1 MEGRQALAAR
11 DAFDIVVIGGGIN
24 GCGIARDASGRGLSV
39 LLVEQ
44 GDLASGTSSASTK
57 LIHGGLR
64 YLEQFEF
71 RLVREALTERERLL
85 AAAPHIIWPLR
96 FVLPHDRGIRPA
108 WMVRLGLFLYDH
120 IAPRKRLPG
129 CETIRF
135 RQHPYGQPLKGSF
148 KIGFAYSDCWVQD
161 SRLVALAARDAEER
175 GAEICVRTRFIG
187 AQRQGDGW
195 TVTLEDAGSPTATGG
210 TRQVRAR
217 VLVNAAGPW
226 VAEVLR
232 SRLGIESTKN
242 VRLIKGSH
250 IVVPR
255 LYQGEQA
262 YILQNADR
270 RIVFTIP
277 YERDFTLIGTT
288 DIAYDE
294 EPHRI
299 QISDEETRYLC
310 DSVSHCFRV
319 PVEPKDLVWSYA
331 GVRPLFDDG
340 SLKAS
345 VVTRDYVF
353 DLEAAGGAPPALS
366 VFGGKITTFRR
377 LAEHAMDELARFF
390 PGMKPAW
397 TETAPLPGGDIA
409 GGDFEAFIAALRRRK
424 PFLDPE
430 LARRLARAYG
440 TRVEAIIGKANRIED
455 LGRDFGEGLTAAEID
470 YLVDQEWART
480 ADDIL
485 WRRSKLGLHL
495 PQGVASEIDA
505 YLEGRRRSGA
515 EQRVSAREHS
525 TNGLTDRQAAT
536 GRGSSA

>member
-1 MEGRQALAAR
+1 MQAGAAP

-24 GCGIARDASGRGLSV
+24 GCGIARDAAGRGLSV
-39 LLVEQ
+39 LLAEQ
-44 GDLASGTSSASTK
+44 GDLAGGTSSASTK

-64 YLEQFEF
+64 YLELFEF

-85 AAAPHIIWPLR
+85 QAAPHIIWPLR

-108 WMVRLGLFLYDH
+108 WLVRLGLFLYDH

-135 RQHPYGQPLKGSF
+135 AEHPYGKPLKESF
-148 KIGFAYSDCWVQD
+148 KVGFAYSDCWVED
-161 SRLVALAARDAEER
+161 SRLVVLAAMDARER
-175 GAEICVRTRFIG
+175 GAEICVRTRFVS
-187 AQRQGDGW
+187 ARREGDGW
-195 TVTLEDAGSPTATGG
+195 NIALQDAGGG
-210 TRQVRAR
+210 TRHVRAR
-217 VLVNAAGPW
+217 ALVNAAGPW

-232 SRLGIESTKN
+232 TRLGVESSKN

-250 IVVPR
+250 IVVRR
-255 LYQGEQA
+255 LYEGEHA
-262 YILQNADR
+262 YILQNADK

-288 DIAYDE
+288 DIAYDQ
-294 EPHRI
+294 EPHRVA
-299 QISDEETRYLC
+299 ISEEETRYLC
-310 DSVSHCFRV
+310 DSVSHCFRT
-319 PVEPKDLVWSYA
+319 PVESKDVVWSYA

-390 PGMKPAW
+390 PAMGPAW
-397 TETAPLPGGDIA
+397 TETSTLPGGDIA
-409 GGDFEAFIAALRRRK
+409 DGDFAAFVAALRARK
-424 PFLDPE
+424 PFLAADA
-430 LARRLARAYG
+430 ARRLARAYG
-440 TRVEAIIGKANRIED
+440 TRLEAFIGKAQRAED
-455 LGRDFGEGLTAAEID
+455 LGRDFGKGLTAAEID
-470 YLVDQEWART
+470 YLVSSEWAVT
-480 ADDIL
+480 AEDIL

-495 PQGVASEIDA
+495 PQSTAGEIAA
-505 YLEGRRRSGA
+505 YLEGRR
-515 EQRVSAREHS
+515 SAS
-525 TNGLTDRQAAT
+525 PP
-536 GRGSSA
+536 SP

>member
-1 MEGRQALAAR
+1 MP
-11 DAFDIVVIGGGIN
+11 V
-24 GCGIARDASGRGLSV
+24 
-39 LLVEQ
+39 
-44 GDLASGTSSASTK
+44 
-57 LIHGGLR
+57 
-64 YLEQFEF
+64 
-71 RLVREALTERERLL
+71 RLVPL
-85 AAAPHIIWPLR
+85 A
-96 FVLPHDRGIRPA
+96 
-108 WMVRLGLFLYDH
+108 
-120 IAPRKRLPG
+120 K
-129 CETIRF
+129 
-135 RQHPYGQPLKGSF
+135 
-148 KIGFAYSDCWVQD
+148 
-161 SRLVALAARDAEER
+161 
-175 GAEICVRTRFIG
+175 
-187 AQRQGDGW
+187 
-195 TVTLEDAGSPTATGG
+195 
-210 TRQVRAR
+210 
-217 VLVNAAGPW
+217 
-226 VAEVLR
+226 
-232 SRLGIESTKN
+232 
-242 VRLIKGSH
+242 
-250 IVVPR
+250 
-255 LYQGEQA
+255 
-262 YILQNADR
+262 
-270 RIVFTIP
+270 
-277 YERDFTLIGTT
+277 
-288 DIAYDE
+288 

-299 QISDEETRYLC
+299 AISDAETRYLC

-319 PVEPKDLVWSYA
+319 PVEPKDVVWSYA

-455 LGRDFGEGLTAAEID
+455 LGRDFGRGLTAAEID